1 MVRSTAAVADLFGAD
16 CFNIPLRVGIRSTAD
31 FDPDPCLS
39 RILDSAPPGETRSP
53 ITFGRVLT
61 ADLVQ
66 ARVYRQQ
73 VRPRYIDTADEGNL
87 ALAGE
92 LIDVFSSHEGRPRHE
107 LDRELREL
115 LGTGT
120 EFLLHRA
127 LAKLLLDRSSFD
139 TEADVEPVELRR
151 EVFEASAAAYGKAH
165 DESDPHPFRFDRE
178 SVLTE
183 VAGRRVLEVEDLER
197 GLYAD
202 LKDEQILKRWKP
214 CRPGWLLERYNVALA
229 QGVLFKAAELEIR
242 IDGGD
247 VRQHRELFRKI
258 KFFQL
263 MHRVEGDAASGYRV
277 RLDGP
282 LSVFKSSGR
291 YGLQMAA
298 FLPTLLHFDR
308 WSLSATLLWGKK
320 RRELSF
326 RLSPATGLKPYT
338 RLTGQWQPETLA
350 WLPEQFARLDSEWR
364 ISTDAELVDLG
375 GRGVLVPDFVF
386 EHASGP
392 RVYMEV
398 FGFWNKGAV
407 ASRLELLRR
416 HGPENLIL
424 ALSKRLAAGREA
436 LDEVPGD
443 VYVFRASPIARKV
456 LGLLE
461 RYRHG

>member
-1 MVRSTAAVADLFGAD
+1 M
-16 CFNIPLRVGIRSTAD
+16 
-31 FDPDPCLS
+31 
-39 RILDSAPPGETRSP
+39 
-53 ITFGRVLT
+53 LT

-66 ARVYRQQ
+66 ARVYRKQ

-92 LIDVFSSHEGRPRHE
+92 LIDVFSAHEGRPRHE
-107 LDRELREL
+107 LDHELKEL

-127 LAKLLLDRSSFD
+127 LAKLLRDRSTFD
-139 TEADVEPVELRR
+139 TEAEVEPEELRR
-151 EVFEASAAAYGKAH
+151 EVFAASAAAYQLSGDGGAR
-165 DESDPHPFRFDRE
+165 EFDR
-178 SVLTE
+178 SAVLGD
-183 VAGRRVLEVEDLER
+183 VAGRLECEPRDIER

-202 LKDEQILKRWKP
+202 LKDEQILTEWQR

-247 VRQHRELFRKI
+247 IRQHRELFRKI

-263 MHRVEGDAASGYRV
+263 MHRVEGDAEAGYLI

-291 YGLQMAA
+291 YGLQMAS

-308 WSLSATLLWGKK
+308 WSLTAVLLWGKK

-326 RLSPATGLKPYT
+326 RLSPADGLKPYT
-338 RLTGQWQPETLA
+338 QLTGQWQPETLI
-350 WLPEQFARLDSEWR
+350 WLPEQFDKLDSEWQ
-364 ISTDAELVDLG
+364 ISTDAELIDLG
-375 GRGVLVPDFVF
+375 GRGVLVPDYAF
-386 EHASGP
+386 EHASGLS
-392 RVYMEV
+392 VYMEV

-416 HGPENLIL
+416 HGPKNLIL
-424 ALSKRLAAGREA
+424 ALSKNLAAGREA
-436 LDEVPGD
+436 LEEIPGEVF
-443 VYVFRASPIARKV
+443 VFRASPVARKV
-456 LGLLE
+456 LKLLE
-461 RYRHG
+461 AYRLG

>member
-1 MVRSTAAVADLFGAD
+1 M
-16 CFNIPLRVGIRSTAD
+16 
-31 FDPDPCLS
+31 
-39 RILDSAPPGETRSP
+39 
-53 ITFGRVLT
+53 LT

-87 ALAGE
+87 ALASE
-92 LIDVFSSHEGRPRHE
+92 LIDVFSAHEGRPRHE
-107 LDRELREL
+107 LDRELKEL

-127 LAKLLLDRSSFD
+127 LAKLLLDRSAFD
-139 TEADVEPVELRR
+139 TEAEVEPMELRR
-151 EVFEASAAAYGKAH
+151 EVFEAAAAAYGKVH
-165 DESDPHPFRFDRE
+165 HESDPHTFHFDRT
-178 SVLTE
+178 SVLAQ
-183 VAGRRVLEVEDLER
+183 VAGRRELEASELER

-263 MHRVEGDAASGYRV
+263 MHRVEGDGSTGYRI

-282 LSVFKSSGR
+282 MSVFKSSGR

-298 FLPTLLHFDR
+298 FLPALLHFDR
-308 WSLSATLLWGKK
+308 WSLKGRLLWGKK
-320 RRELSF
+320 RRPLSF
-326 RLSPATGLKPYT
+326 RLSPADGLKPYT
-338 RLTGQWQPETLA
+338 RRTGQWQPDELT
-350 WLPEQFARLDSEWR
+350 WLPEQFAKLDSEWQ

-375 GRGVLVPDFVF
+375 GRGVLVPDYLF
-386 EHASGP
+386 EHASGL
-392 RVYMEV
+392 RVFMEV
-398 FGFWNKGAV
+398 FGFWNKGAI

-424 ALSKRLAAGREA
+424 ALSKQLAAGREG
-436 LDEVPGD
+436 LDELPGE
-443 VYVFRASPIARKV
+443 VFVFRAAPIARKV
-456 LGLLE
+456 LKLLE
-461 RYRHG
+461 AYRLEHG

>member
-1 MVRSTAAVADLFGAD
+1 M
-16 CFNIPLRVGIRSTAD
+16 
-31 FDPDPCLS
+31 
-39 RILDSAPPGETRSP
+39 
-53 ITFGRVLT
+53 LT

-73 VRPRYIDTADEGNL
+73 VRPRYIDTSDEAIR
-87 ALAGE
+87 ALARE
-92 LIDVFSSHEGRPRHE
+92 LIDVFAAYEGRPRHE
-107 LDRELREL
+107 LDRELKEL

-127 LAKLLLDRSSFD
+127 LAKLLLDRSTFD
-139 TEADVEPVELRR
+139 TEAEVEPVELRR
-151 EVFEASAAAYGKAH
+151 EVFEAAAAAYGKAH
-165 DESDPHPFRFDRE
+165 DDSDLHPFRFDRG
-178 SVLTE
+178 SVLAE
-183 VAGRRVLEVEDLER
+183 VAGRRELEVVRLER

-202 LKDEQILKRWKP
+202 LKDEQILTEWKP
-214 CRPGWLLERYNVALA
+214 CKPGWLLERYNVALA
-229 QGVLFKAAELEIR
+229 QGVLFKATELEIR

-263 MHRVEGDAASGYRV
+263 MHRVEGDGSTGYLI

-282 LSVFKSSGR
+282 MSVFKSSGR

-308 WSLSATLLWGKK
+308 WSLSARLLWGKK
-320 RRELSF
+320 RRPLSF
-326 RLSPATGLKPYT
+326 RLTPAEGLVPYT
-338 RLTGQWQPETLA
+338 RRTGQWQPGELT
-350 WLPEQFARLDSEWR
+350 WLPEQFEKLDSDWR

-375 GRGVLVPDFVF
+375 GRGVLVPDYLF
-386 EHASGP
+386 EHASGL
-392 RVYMEV
+392 RVFMEV

-424 ALSKRLAAGREA
+424 ALSKQLAAGREG
-436 LDEVPGD
+436 LDELPGE
-443 VYVFRASPIARKV
+443 VFVFRAAPIARKV
-456 LGLLE
+456 LKLLE
-461 RYRHG
+461 AYRLEHG